1 MDIRKCYEVLEL
13 RPGYSQADL
22 KLAYKD
28 LVQVWHPDR
37 FVHNPRLKE
46 KAETKLKQINAAY
59 EVLDQALVDRA
70 RLQAARSA
78 NQTQDPA
85 EDLESIYQPA
95 SWSSVSTTTEALKL
109 RLSVMA
115 VAAGL
120 FCLPM
125 ALIITVYLVMQH
137 FLVVVALGMVV
148 TMYFAVRWWVEQR

>member
-13 RPGYSQADL
+13 RPGYSQEEL

-59 EVLDQALVDRA
+59 EVLDQALVNRA

-78 NQTQDPA
+78 KQVQNPA
-85 EDLESIYQPA
+85 EDLESIYQAA
-95 SWSSVSTTTEALKL
+95 SWSSAATEALKL

-115 VAAGL
+115 WAMGL

-125 ALIITVYLVMQH
+125 ALIVGVYLVMQH
-137 FLVVVALGMVV
+137 FLVVVALGIVV
-148 TMYFAVRWWVEQR
+148 AMYFAVRWWMEQR